1 MLLDVFV
8 KTDGHRTLLAAHGAD
23 ALRLAREMRPDLIL
37 LDVIMP
43 DMDGFQVA
51 RHLKGDPAT
60 RAIPVIIVSAL
71 DDAVAQARLR
81 ACGAEAFIG
90 KPVDR
95 WALSRLIDR
104 LLRPGDG
111 HDAEGG
117 Q

>member
-8 KTDGHRTLLAAHGAD
+8 KADGHRTLLAADGAG

-51 RHLKGDPAT
+51 RRLKDDPVT
-60 RAIPVIIVSAL
+60 RAIPLIIVSAL

-90 KPVDR
+90 KPVER
-95 WALSRLIDR
+95 WGLSRLLGR
-104 LLRPGDG
+104 LLRPGDR